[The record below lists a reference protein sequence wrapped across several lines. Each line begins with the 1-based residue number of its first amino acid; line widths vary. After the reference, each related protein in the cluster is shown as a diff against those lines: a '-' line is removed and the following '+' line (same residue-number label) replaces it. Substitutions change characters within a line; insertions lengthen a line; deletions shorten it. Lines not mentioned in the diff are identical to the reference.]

1 MTTST
6 TTAPATPAQDLP
18 EVANL
23 HEARK
28 AQSAAK
34 APAKQ
39 PEKAAKA
46 PAKKAAGPA
55 PEKPAEEAKAARPK
69 LRWTLDG
76 ERDEKGRVAQHG
88 TGADGT
94 VYQITGAGD
103 QWKATVTPPDGKPEV
118 LGDGVGHT
126 KAYTLCTAHA
136 KGRAGSDDRVIG
148 AILRWRG
155 GKPPVA
161 RPAAEPVGVYLI
173 V

>member
-6 TTAPATPAQDLP
+6 TTAPAAPAEGLP

-88 TGADGT
+88 TGADGAT
-94 VYQITGAGD
+94 YAITGDGD
-103 QWKATVTPPDGKPEV
+103 EWQASVTGPNGKATV
-118 LGDGVGHT
+118 LGEKIRHG
-126 KAYTLCTAHA
+126 KAYGLCVKAHA
-136 KGRAGSDDRVIG
+136 EAVSK
-148 AILRWRG
+148 
-155 GKPPVA
+155 
-161 RPAAEPVGVYLI
+161 
-173 V
+173 